1 MRLVVSRL
9 GSAIAFGAEA
19 GIWIA
24 GAALIASAAG
34 MHWSVDLPSV
44 DLDALTGAK
53 SSAAASG
60 SPGASLNITS
70 PTPSASPA
78 GPSSNVKPSAA
89 QPSVGPAGATPKP
102 TPK

>member
-1 MRLVVSRL
+1 MVSRL

-34 MHWSVDLPSV
+34 MHWSVDLPTV

-53 SSAAASG
+53 SSASTSG
-60 SPGASLNITS
+60 SPSASLHIKS
-70 PTPSASPA
+70 PTLSASPA
-78 GPSSNVKPSAA
+78 GS
-89 QPSVGPAGATPKP
+89 TPR
-102 TPK
+102 

>member
-1 MRLVVSRL
+1 MSRL
-9 GSAIAFGAEA
+9 GNAIAFGAEV

-24 GAALIASAAG
+24 GAALIAGAAG

-60 SPGASLNITS
+60 SPGPSLIIKL

-78 GPSSNVKPSAA
+78 GPSSSVKPSAA
-89 QPSVGPAGATPKP
+89 RPSASPARATPEP
-102 TPK
+102 TPTSTPG

>member
-1 MRLVVSRL
+1 MSKL
-9 GSAIAFGAEA
+9 GGVIAFSAEA

-34 MHWSVDLPSV
+34 MHWRVDLPSV

>member
-1 MRLVVSRL
+1 MRFVVSRL

-34 MHWSVDLPSV
+34 MHWSLDLPSV

>member
-1 MRLVVSRL
+1 MVSRL

-34 MHWSVDLPSV
+34 MHWSLDLPSV

>member
-1 MRLVVSRL
+1 VVSRL

-34 MHWSVDLPSV
+34 MHWSVDLPTV